1 MTPELETLER
11 VLAEIFR
18 EVSTA
23 ARLADMA
30 GLDVVQIDRTG
41 SSADVWH
48 SIITMA
54 MQDGVLDGLIER
66 AKQERPRNAELAAA
80 WKAYQAA
87 QLPAPSKPKRPP
99 RGQAGDMSDSYRTD
113 NRIDALQKEVAD
125 LRAQLAEL
133 KSTLSFMI
141 SQNNALSDQNKA
153 ILRVLD
159 EQNHRTD
166 NVKLPGSPLTYIV
179 GLLLLVL
186 SVYLIVY
193 LGGHV

>member
-1 MTPELETLER
+1 MTPELIALEN
-11 VLAEIFR
+11 VLAELFR
-18 EVSTA
+18 EVSTT

-66 AKQERPRNAELAAA
+66 AKQERPRNKELAAA
-80 WKAYQAA
+80 WAAYQAA
-87 QLPAPSKPKRPP
+87 SPPPAQPVRRRPP

-133 KSTLSFMI
+133 KSTLNFMI
-141 SQNNALSDQNKA
+141 SQNNALSEQNKA

-159 EQNHRTD
+159 GHND
-166 NVKLPGSPLTYIV
+166 NTELPGAIQWYI
-179 GLLLLVL
+179 GGFI
-186 SVYLIVY
+186 LIVLVVFGIVY
-193 LGGHV
+193 FGGHV

>member
-11 VLAEIFR
+11 VLAEVFR

-66 AKQERPRNAELAAA
+66 AKQERPRNRELPTA
-80 WKAYQAA
+80 WDAYQAVRV
-87 QLPAPSKPKRPP
+87 PATRRRRRPP
-99 RGQAGDMSDSYRTD
+99 DGQDGTILSDNYRTD
-113 NRIDALQKEVAD
+113 NRIDALQKEVSD
-125 LRAQLAEL
+125 LRTLVAKLE
-133 KSTLSFMI
+133 STLNYMI
-141 SQNNALSDQNKA
+141 SQNNALSEQNKA

-159 EQNHRTD
+159 ERESAE
-166 NVKLPGSPLTYIV
+166 LPHALQWYVAGGVLIV
-179 GLLLLVL
+179 LAVFA
-186 SVYLIVY
+186 IVY
-193 LGGHV
+193 LGGRV

>member
-66 AKQERPRNAELAAA
+66 AKQERPRNRELPTA
-80 WKAYQAA
+80 WDAYQAA
-87 QLPAPSKPKRPP
+87 QLPAPFKPKRPP
-99 RGQAGDMSDSYRTD
+99 RGQAGDMSDYRND
-113 NRIDALQKEVAD
+113 ERRDARVDQMQRDIADMRVQMAGLVVQVAALTEMVRKQSEHD
-125 LRAQLAEL
+125 APSLSNAQFA
-133 KSTLSFMI
+133 
-141 SQNNALSDQNKA
+141 A
-153 ILRVLD
+153 IMA
-159 EQNHRTD
+159 
-166 NVKLPGSPLTYIV
+166 GFAAIAI
-179 GLLLLVL
+179 
-186 SVYLIVY
+186 IVY
-193 LGGHV
+193 AAVYYGGNR

>member
-11 VLAEIFR
+11 VLAEVFR

-99 RGQAGDMSDSYRTD
+99 RGQAGEMSDNRNDERRDARVDQMQRDIADMRVQMAGLVVQVAALTEMVRKQSEGD
-113 NRIDALQKEVAD
+113 NPSLSNAQFVAIMVAFGAL
-125 LRAQLAEL
+125 
-133 KSTLSFMI
+133 
-141 SQNNALSDQNKA
+141 A
-153 ILRVLD
+153 I
-159 EQNHRTD
+159 
-166 NVKLPGSPLTYIV
+166 IV
-179 GLLLLVL
+179 FAA
-186 SVYLIVY
+186 VYY
-193 LGGHV
+193 GGNR

>member
-11 VLAEIFR
+11 VLAEVFR

-66 AKQERPRNAELAAA
+66 AKQERPRNRELPTA
-80 WKAYQAA
+80 WDAYQAA
-87 QLPAPSKPKRPP
+87 QLPAPFKPKRPP
-99 RGQAGDMSDSYRTD
+99 RGQAGDMSDYRND
-113 NRIDALQKEVAD
+113 ERRDARVDQMQRDIAD
-125 LRAQLAEL
+125 MRVQMAGLVVQVTALTEMVRKQSEHDAPSLSNAQFAAIMAG
-133 KSTLSFMI
+133 FAAI
-141 SQNNALSDQNKA
+141 A
-153 ILRVLD
+153 ILVFAA
-159 EQNHRTD
+159 
-166 NVKLPGSPLTYIV
+166 
-179 GLLLLVL
+179 
-186 SVYLIVY
+186 VYY
-193 LGGHV
+193 GGNR

>member
-1 MTPELETLER
+1 MTPELIALEN
-11 VLAEIFR
+11 VLAEMFR
-18 EVSTA
+18 DVSTA

-48 SIITMA
+48 SIICMA
-54 MQDGVLDGLIER
+54 IQDGVLGGLVQR
-66 AKQERPRNAELAAA
+66 AITERPRNKELAAA
-80 WKAYQAA
+80 WAAYQAEDLPPA
-87 QLPAPSKPKRPP
+87 QPVRRRPP

-133 KSTLSFMI
+133 KSTLNFMI
-141 SQNNALSDQNKA
+141 SQNNALSEQNKA

-159 EQNHRTD
+159 GHNENTE
-166 NVKLPGSPLTYIV
+166 LPGAIQWYI
-179 GLLLLVL
+179 GGFI
-186 SVYLIVY
+186 LIVLVVFGIVY
-193 LGGHV
+193 FGGHV